1 MALGFLGNIIGD
13 VASSLYSNIPQ
24 DIQKLYTTD
33 IPDVVAPDIT
43 FQPFTV
49 TGPTGTITGGPTGT
63 TYALG
68 GTGQQIQSAL
78 ESEALSRFGTAPAA
92 GAGLGAAGQQLL
104 GMGQQQLGVSPFGL
118 AGQQAAAQQAFGLGE
133 QFMGQAGMPMGAR
146 EQEVYDRIRATQL
159 GEEERQRLALE
170 ERLFAQGRGG
180 VQTAMF
186 GGTPEQLALA
196 KAQESAQNQAALMA
210 MQQAQAEQ
218 AQQAGLGAQFAGL
231 GSGLAGQRQA
241 LESAQQARALQ
252 ALQGGMGLMTG
263 GLGLEQVQQQLGL
276 SALQNA
282 YIPQAS
288 MLSAFSPALNVAS
301 LADVARRQG
310 GQYAME
316 TDIANLEAELQ
327 RQAGLSNLYSGL
339 FSGATGLVGG
349 LGTGL
354 ANILGETGMFTDIYD
369 WAKGALKKAVS
380 DIALKTNVQLQG
392 QLPNGIN
399 LYTWDW
405 TEEGQELSN
414 NAPSYGVI
422 AQEVQEI
429 IPEAVVRGDH
439 GYLTV
444 DYSKLI

>member
-13 VASSLYSNIPQ
+13 VASSLYDNIPE
-24 DIQKLYTTD
+24 DISNLYTTD
-33 IPDVVAPDIT
+33 IPDVTAPDIG
-43 FQPFTV
+43 FKGFTV
-49 TGPTGTITGGPTGT
+49 TGPTGQIRT
-63 TYALG
+63 TKAG
-68 GTGQQIQSAL
+68 GTKYTLDPTSEAIQSAL
-78 ESEALSRFGTAPAA
+78 ETQALSRFGATPA
-92 GAGLGAAGQQLL
+92 GAGQLGAAGQQLL

-118 AGQQAAAQQAFGLGE
+118 AGQQQAAQSAFGLGE

-210 MQQAQAEQ
+210 ITQ
-218 AQQAGLGAQFAGL
+218 AQQEQRQAADIGATYGQL
-231 GSGLAGQRQA
+231 GSNIATQRQA
-241 LESAQQARALQ
+241 LEAAQQAMATG
-252 ALQGGMGLMTG
+252 AMQGGMGLMTG
-263 GLGLEQVQQQLGL
+263 GLGLEQLQQQLGL
-276 SALQNA
+276 SALQGA
-282 YIPQAS
+282 YLPQAA

-310 GQYAME
+310 GQYEME

-354 ANILGETGMFTDIYD
+354 SNILGDTGMFTDIYN
-369 WAKGALKKAVS
+369 WAKGFLPS

-405 TEEGQELSN
+405 TEEGKELSN

-429 IPEAVVRGDH
+429 MPEAVVRGDH

>member
-1 MALGFLGNIIGD
+1 
-13 VASSLYSNIPQ
+13 
-24 DIQKLYTTD
+24 
-33 IPDVVAPDIT
+33 
-43 FQPFTV
+43 
-49 TGPTGTITGGPTGT
+49 
-63 TYALG
+63 
-68 GTGQQIQSAL
+68 
-78 ESEALSRFGTAPAA
+78 
-92 GAGLGAAGQQLL
+92 
-104 GMGQQQLGVSPFGL
+104 
-118 AGQQAAAQQAFGLGE
+118 
-133 QFMGQAGMPMGAR
+133 
-146 EQEVYDRIRATQL
+146 
-159 GEEERQRLALE
+159 
-170 ERLFAQGRGG
+170 LFAQGRGG

-186 GGTPEQLALA
+186 GGTPEQLAMA
-196 KAQESAQNQAALMA
+196 QAQEQAQNQAALMA
-210 MQQAQAEQ
+210 ITQ
-218 AQQAGLGAQFAGL
+218 AQQEQRQAADIGATYGQL
-231 GSGLAGQRQA
+231 GSNIATQRQA
-241 LESAQQARALQ
+241 LEAAQQLMAQQAMT
-252 ALQGGMGLMTG
+252 GGMGLMAG
-263 GLGLEQVQQQLGL
+263 GLGLEEAQQGIGL
-276 SALQNA
+276 SALQGA
-282 YIPQAS
+282 YLPQAA

-301 LADVARRQG
+301 LADVARRQS

-354 ANILGETGMFTDIYD
+354 ANIMGDTGMFTDIYN
-369 WAKGALKKAVS
+369 WAKKFIPS
-380 DIALKTNVQLQG
+380 DMALKTNVQLQG

-405 TEEGQELSN
+405 TEEGKELSN

>member
-1 MALGFLGNIIGD
+1 MELL
-13 VASSLYSNIPQ
+13 L
-24 DIQKLYTTD
+24 
-33 IPDVVAPDIT
+33 
-43 FQPFTV
+43 
-49 TGPTGTITGGPTGT
+49 PTG
-63 TYALG
+63 A
-68 GTGQQIQSAL
+68 GQ
-78 ESEALSRFGTAPAA
+78 
-92 GAGLGAAGQQLL
+92 LGAAGTGQLL

-118 AGQQAAAQQAFGLGE
+118 AGQQEAAQQAFGLGG

-159 GEEERQRLALE
+159 GEEEAQRLALE

-210 MQQAQAEQ
+210 IEQAQAEQ
-218 AQQAGLGAQFAGL
+218 RQQAALGSQFAGL
-231 GSGLAGQRQA
+231 GSDLATQRQA
-241 LESAQQARALQ
+241 LDASQQARALQ
-252 ALQGGMGLMTG
+252 ALEGGMGLMTG
-263 GLGLEQVQQQLGL
+263 GLGLEQGQQQLGL
-276 SALQNA
+276 SALEGA
-282 YIPQAS
+282 YIPQAA

-354 ANILGETGMFTDIYD
+354 AKVVGETGLFGDVYD
-369 WAKGALKKAVS
+369 WAKETFFPKPP
-380 DIALKTNVQLQG
+380 T
-392 QLPNGIN
+392 
-399 LYTWDW
+399 T
-405 TEEGQELSN
+405 
-414 NAPSYGVI
+414 
-422 AQEVQEI
+422 
-429 IPEAVVRGDH
+429 
-439 GYLTV
+439 
-444 DYSKLI
+444 

>member
-13 VASSLYSNIPQ
+13 VASSLYSNIPE
-24 DIQKLYTTD
+24 DVSNLFTTD
-33 IPDVVAPDIT
+33 IPDVTAPDIA
-43 FQPFTV
+43 FKGFTV
-49 TGPTGTITGGPTGT
+49 TGPTGKTTVSDEGGVTYSLDPTSE
-63 TYALG
+63 A
-68 GTGQQIQSAL
+68 IQTAL
-78 ESEALSRFGTAPAA
+78 ETQALSRFGETPA
-92 GAGLGAAGQQLL
+92 GAAQLGAAGGQLL
-104 GMGQQQLGVSPFGL
+104 GMGQQQLGMDPFGL
-118 AGQQAAAQQAFGLGE
+118 AGQQQAAQQAFGLGQ
-133 QFMGQAGMPMGAR
+133 QFMGQAGMPQATR
-146 EQEVYDRIRATQL
+146 EQMMYNRLRGMQT
-159 GEEERQRLALE
+159 GEEERQRLQLE
-170 ERLFAQGRGG
+170 ERLANQGRLG
-180 VQTAMF
+180 VRTAMY
-186 GGTPEQLALA
+186 GGTPEQLTLS
-196 KAQESAQNQAALMA
+196 KAQESAKNQAALMA
-210 MQQAQAEQ
+210 ITQ
-218 AQQAGLGAQFAGL
+218 AQQEQRQAADIGATYGQL
-231 GSGLAGQRQA
+231 GSNIATQRQA
-241 LESAQQARALQ
+241 LDAAQQLQALQ
-252 ALQGGMGLMTG
+252 AMQGGMGLMTG
-263 GLGLEQVQQQLGL
+263 GLGLEQLQQQLGL
-276 SALQNA
+276 GALQGA
-282 YIPQAS
+282 YVPQAA

-354 ANILGETGMFTDIYD
+354 ANILGDTGMFTDIYN
-369 WAKGALKKAVS
+369 WAKGFIPS
-380 DIALKTNVQLQG
+380 DISLKTNIQLQG

-429 IPEAVVRGDH
+429 MPEAVVRGDH